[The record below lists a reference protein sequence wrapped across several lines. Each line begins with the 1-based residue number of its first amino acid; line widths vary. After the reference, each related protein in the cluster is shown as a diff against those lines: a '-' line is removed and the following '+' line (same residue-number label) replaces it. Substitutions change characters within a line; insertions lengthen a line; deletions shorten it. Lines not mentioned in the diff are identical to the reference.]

1 MICDNAAHLLEYAL
15 DTLHITAIPRRFTWN
30 GGTPA
35 AIDLGATVLG
45 MQRVIELMM
54 ADGQLTQKDS
64 FGFAMAN
71 PTVVLGDVWDDPS
84 KLIAM
89 VMYWGPDG
97 LKYAANACRKIR
109 PSARTGQDS
118 ETLRREHPELF
129 RDNVESVE
137 ADGTFAWGDFPYGGA
152 TYLTV
157 EGHLLL
163 GAVSALPQ
171 VEDPIASRLLTG
183 MAGLAMHRSDKM
195 LA

>member
-1 MICDNAAHLLEYAL
+1 MTKNTL
-15 DTLHITAIPRRFTWN
+15 DVSGLPISYVWN
-30 GGTPA
+30 SGTPE
-35 AIDLGATVLG
+35 AINLGVVTLG
-45 MQRVIELMM
+45 MKATIRQMM
-54 ADGQLTQKDS
+54 SRGVLTDKES
-64 FGFAMAN
+64 FGFALAD
-71 PTVVLGDVWDDPS
+71 PTAVLSEVWDDPS